1 MEFGIGTYALGFL
14 AGLLSILSP
23 CVLPLLPIVLST
35 ATSEHRWGPLAVSG
49 GLMLSF
55 TVAGLFVAAIGY
67 SIGLSGDVF
76 RLLAGVLLVIFA
88 AALLVSG
95 LQNRFSKWLAPLAR
109 AGDAALAR
117 VDVQGARG
125 QFLVGALLG
134 LVWAPCVGPTLG
146 ASSALAAQG
155 KNLTQ
160 VAAVMMLFG
169 FGAALPVAVLGTVS
183 RRAAGR
189 LRGQLLSVGQTG
201 KRLLAVLMLGI
212 ALLVL
217 SGADKRVEGYLVR
230 HSPAWLT
237 DLTTRF

>member
-1 MEFGIGTYALGFL
+1 MEFGAGTYSLGFF

-49 GLMLSF
+49 GLMFSF
-55 TVAGLFVAAIGY
+55 TVAGLFVAVIGY

-76 RLLAGVLLVIFA
+76 RTVAGVLLVIFA

-95 LQNRFSKWLAPLAR
+95 LQNRFSKLLSPVTR
-109 AGDAALAR
+109 MGDAALAR
-117 VDVQGARG
+117 VGVQGIGG
-125 QFLVGALLG
+125 QLLVGALLG

-146 ASSALAAQG
+146 AASTLAAQG
-155 KNLTQ
+155 KDLTQ

-169 FGAALPVAVLGTVS
+169 FGAALPVAVLGTIS
-183 RRAAGR
+183 RQAAYR
-189 LRGQLLSVGQTG
+189 LRGRLLSAGHAG
-201 KRLLAVLMLGI
+201 KRIFAILMLGV

-217 SGADKRVEGYLVR
+217 SGTDKRVEGYLVR
-230 HSPAWLT
+230 HSPAWLI